1 MITSG
6 MLQPMRD
13 VGLDCSPASFATN
26 ACESLNAMLKRKVN
40 YKKNKLP
47 AFVDHL
53 KSLIDEQESWKGL
66 LLEEGNIASEENF
79 QHLQVEVWFRMS
91 RDQHLKKVA
100 HSQIN
105 CSEDQSTESHQSKEL
120 SIPRNSNIPLLSV
133 QAIWNNAAELV
144 SQPTTVAAPGHGTE

>member
-13 VGLDCSPASFATN
+13 PASFATN
-26 ACESLNAMLKRKVN
+26 ACESLNAMLKCKVN

-66 LLEEGNIASEENF
+66 LLEEGNITSEENF

-105 CSEDQSTESHQSKEL
+105 CSKDQSTESHQSKEL
-120 SIPRNSNIPLLSV
+120 SINPKKFQHPSTFGIGYM
-133 QAIWNNAAELV
+133 E
-144 SQPTTVAAPGHGTE
+144 